1 MCPVIHVIFNIRLR
15 RKEKQQR
22 TNTEDHIE
30 KKVHSNVDERR
41 IS

>member
-1 MCPVIHVIFNIRLR
+1 LR
-15 RKEKQQR
+15 GKNQQR

-30 KKVHSNVDERR
+30 KRFTKNVDERR